1 MGVLKAAKHVRTKG
15 TRLRDTRAS
24 ATRATIWT
32 MAELELN
39 PAMFSSN
46 TDGRVWMVY
55 YIVLL

>member
-1 MGVLKAAKHVRTKG
+1 MKAAKHVGTKG
-15 TRLRDTRAS
+15 TRLRDTRAN